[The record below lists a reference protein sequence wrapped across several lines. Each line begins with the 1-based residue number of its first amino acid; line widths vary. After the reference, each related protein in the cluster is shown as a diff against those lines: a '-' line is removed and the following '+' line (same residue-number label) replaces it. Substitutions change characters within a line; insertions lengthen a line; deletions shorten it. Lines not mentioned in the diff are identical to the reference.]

1 MKGSPIHDQKLAA
14 KRETGES
21 LQRYDELQDQLA
33 HIGFVCNGTVM
44 SVYRKCGKPNC
55 GCRESQ
61 HMQHGPYHIWTRKE
75 KGKTV
80 TRSLSEKQARQCAQY
95 IENFKKMESI
105 IEEMKKITI
114 RMIEHQK

>member
-1 MKGSPIHDQKLAA
+1 VKISPGHEQTIPLNHEEGVLIQ
-14 KRETGES
+14 RYQE
-21 LQRYDELQDQLA
+21 LQRQLVD
-33 HIGFVCNGTVM
+33 IGFICNGTVM
-44 SVYRKCGKPNC
+44 SVFRKCGKPNC
-55 GCRESQ
+55 GCSESE